1 MNLAALLRVF
11 TRDLYEFDLY
21 DLFLERISRTNRG
34 IPVIAFVLPENIFT
48 PNTHSSLFGT
58 FFSYLAFN
66 MKTKQLTNLFGV
78 DKYSCKW
85 NKKENYF

>member
-34 IPVIAFVLPENIFT
+34 IPVLPLLLTTIWKT
-48 PNTHSSLFGT
+48 
-58 FFSYLAFN
+58 LA
-66 MKTKQLTNLFGV
+66 G
-78 DKYSCKW
+78 S
-85 NKKENYF
+85 

>member
-34 IPVIAFVLPENIFT
+34 IPVVKM
-48 PNTHSSLFGT
+48 
-58 FFSYLAFN
+58 FN
-66 MKTKQLTNLFGV
+66 STG
-78 DKYSCKW
+78 KW
-85 NKKENYF
+85 TSITLERSWIVA

>member
-34 IPVIAFVLPENIFT
+34 IPVLNKL
-48 PNTHSSLFGT
+48 SLGLMNFGIIQ
-58 FFSYLAFN
+58 FDIINF
-66 MKTKQLTNLFGV
+66 LF
-78 DKYSCKW
+78 
-85 NKKENYF
+85 

>member
-34 IPVIAFVLPENIFT
+34 IPVLGILNHSNTGRPLPE
-48 PNTHSSLFGT
+48 H
-58 FFSYLAFN
+58 
-66 MKTKQLTNLFGV
+66 
-78 DKYSCKW
+78 
-85 NKKENYF
+85 

>member
-34 IPVIAFVLPENIFT
+34 IPVEGNVAKAHKKAL
-48 PNTHSSLFGT
+48 L
-58 FFSYLAFN
+58 
-66 MKTKQLTNLFGV
+66 K
-78 DKYSCKW
+78 
-85 NKKENYF
+85 NKDL

>member
-34 IPVIAFVLPENIFT
+34 IPVFSENPCEIRI
-48 PNTHSSLFGT
+48 L
-58 FFSYLAFN
+58 
-66 MKTKQLTNLFGV
+66 Q
-78 DKYSCKW
+78 
-85 NKKENYF
+85 KKKIVKLKGHLGGW

>member
-34 IPVIAFVLPENIFT
+34 IPVHEEKLK
-48 PNTHSSLFGT
+48 LF
-58 FFSYLAFN
+58 Y
-66 MKTKQLTNLFGV
+66 
-78 DKYSCKW
+78 DK
-85 NKKENYF
+85 KKL

>member
-34 IPVIAFVLPENIFT
+34 IPVFARSTSKKDDFRTQKE
-48 PNTHSSLFGT
+48 THI
-58 FFSYLAFN
+58 N
-66 MKTKQLTNLFGV
+66 KTAKR
-78 DKYSCKW
+78 
-85 NKKENYF
+85 

>member
-34 IPVIAFVLPENIFT
+34 IPVLQ
-48 PNTHSSLFGT
+48 
-58 FFSYLAFN
+58 SYCL
-66 MKTKQLTNLFGV
+66 
-78 DKYSCKW
+78 
-85 NKKENYF
+85 

>member
-34 IPVIAFVLPENIFT
+34 IPVPKYVRYDLRMTSIFNLKNKTETAF
-48 PNTHSSLFGT
+48 
-58 FFSYLAFN
+58 
-66 MKTKQLTNLFGV
+66 
-78 DKYSCKW
+78 
-85 NKKENYF
+85 

>member
-34 IPVIAFVLPENIFT
+34 IPVPVSNRSVLAPI
-48 PNTHSSLFGT
+48 
-58 FFSYLAFN
+58 
-66 MKTKQLTNLFGV
+66 V
-78 DKYSCKW
+78 
-85 NKKENYF
+85 

>member
-34 IPVIAFVLPENIFT
+34 IPVQNISGIYCIIYYEQSLIFKIVDTLPVIN
-48 PNTHSSLFGT
+48 SDL
-58 FFSYLAFN
+58 
-66 MKTKQLTNLFGV
+66 
-78 DKYSCKW
+78 
-85 NKKENYF
+85 

>member
-34 IPVIAFVLPENIFT
+34 IPVINFEKYQRHLV
-48 PNTHSSLFGT
+48 
-58 FFSYLAFN
+58 
-66 MKTKQLTNLFGV
+66 TKI
-78 DKYSCKW
+78 
-85 NKKENYF
+85 

>member
-34 IPVIAFVLPENIFT
+34 IPVPDK
-48 PNTHSSLFGT
+48 PD
-58 FFSYLAFN
+58 
-66 MKTKQLTNLFGV
+66 NLYEV
-78 DKYSCKW
+78 
-85 NKKENYF
+85 

>member
-34 IPVIAFVLPENIFT
+34 IPVSAIISEK
-48 PNTHSSLFGT
+48 S
-58 FFSYLAFN
+58 
-66 MKTKQLTNLFGV
+66 V
-78 DKYSCKW
+78 DSVDSV
-85 NKKENYF
+85 

>member
-34 IPVIAFVLPENIFT
+34 IPVVEKLDIVD
-48 PNTHSSLFGT
+48 
-58 FFSYLAFN
+58 FFFKLQSTLEI
-66 MKTKQLTNLFGV
+66 V
-78 DKYSCKW
+78 
-85 NKKENYF
+85 